1 MGPGIKTE
9 DSLVPVMLIPVLVTL
24 ETEHELALAVISSFG
39 LKSGDEKLVPFCP
52 LTTTPFF
59 SHSKVEK
66 NPVVAAV
73 KLTRLFAHASAFGV
87 DMDKVSAGKLL
98 VW

>member
-1 MGPGIKTE
+1 MGPGIKVE
-9 DSLVPVMLIPVLVTL
+9 DNLVPVMAIPVLVTL
-24 ETEHELALAVISSFG
+24 ETEQELARAVISSLG
-39 LKSGDEKLVPFCP
+39 LKSVEEKLVPFCP

-73 KLTRLFAHASAFGV
+73 KLTRLFAHASGFGV
-87 DMDKVSAGKLL
+87 DMDKVKAGKLL